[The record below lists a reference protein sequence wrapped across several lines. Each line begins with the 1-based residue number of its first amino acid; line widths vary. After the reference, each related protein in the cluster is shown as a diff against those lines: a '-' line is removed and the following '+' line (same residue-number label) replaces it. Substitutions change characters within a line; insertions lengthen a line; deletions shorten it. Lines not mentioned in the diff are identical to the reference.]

1 MVADDQLAAL
11 TARFGVQDLTTRGVL
26 LVDDEP
32 LNLKV
37 LKSLLEDDYTVYQA
51 ASGAEALA
59 LAKETP
65 LDVVIADQRMPEMT
79 GTELLERLR
88 AVRPDVAGILLTAFA
103 DEGTARSAINQAGV
117 VRFLKK
123 PCDRDEL
130 REALAHAIAT
140 VAQRRTIAKLVELLA
155 ARTDELSSSLA
166 QVRASQEQ
174 VLHLERIG
182 TMGQLA
188 SGVLH
193 DLRNVT
199 VSLRAVEFEIA
210 QTATAPELVE
220 TLQVGMKGI
229 DSLTATLEA
238 MYQFARGGASTVA
251 QRKIA
256 PEAVLKDALAIARM
270 DPNYR
275 GRTVELAVDAGLSM
289 VRGDQQKLT
298 QVMVNLLRNAL
309 QASGERTTVRVRAE
323 AGSAVVLLAVEDE
336 GPGVSAELSGQ
347 LFQPFVSTK
356 GKEGMGMGLYMARL
370 IVESHQGQISCSN
383 RPQGGARFQVSLPAF
398 SGALTRG

>member
-1 MVADDQLAAL
+1 MLADDQLGAL
-11 TARFGVQDLTTRGVL
+11 IARFGAQDLITRGVL

-32 LNLKV
+32 PNLKV
-37 LKSLLEDDYTVYQA
+37 LKSFLEEDYKVYQV

-59 LAKETP
+59 LAEKTP
-65 LDVVIADQRMPEMT
+65 LDVVIADQRMPGMT
-79 GTELLERLR
+79 GTELLGRLR

-117 VRFLKK
+117 LRFLRK
-123 PCDRDEL
+123 PFDPDEL
-130 REALAHAIAT
+130 QEALAHAMAT
-140 VAQRRTIAKLVELLA
+140 VGQRRTIAKLMELLA

-166 QVRASQEQ
+166 QVRANQEQ
-174 VLHLERIG
+174 MLHLERLS

-188 SGVLH
+188 AGVLH

-220 TLQVGMKGI
+220 TLQVGMKGV

-238 MYQFARGGASTVA
+238 MYQFSRGGLVNLPDRGVA
-251 QRKIA
+251 PA
-256 PEAVLKDALAIARM
+256 AVLKDALAIARM

-275 GRTVELAVDAGLSM
+275 SRTVQLAVDDGLSM

-298 QVMVNLLRNAL
+298 QVMVNLIRNAL
-309 QASGERTTVRVRAE
+309 QASGERSTVRVRAE
-323 AGSAVVLLAVEDE
+323 AGSAVVLLAVEDD
-336 GPGVSAELSGQ
+336 GPGVSAELSEH

-356 GKEGMGMGLYMARL
+356 GKKGMGMGLYMARL
-370 IVESHQGQISCSN
+370 IVESHQGQISCCN
-383 RPQGGARFQVSLPAF
+383 RPQGGARFQVSLPAI
-398 SGALTRG
+398 SVGK

>member
-1 MVADDQLAAL
+1 MFADDQLGAL
-11 TARFGVQDLTTRGVL
+11 TARFGAQDLITRGVL

-37 LKSLLEDDYTVYQA
+37 LKSFLEDDYKVYQV

-59 LAKETP
+59 LAEETP

-79 GTELLERLR
+79 GTELLGRLR

-117 VRFLKK
+117 LRFLRK
-123 PCDRDEL
+123 PFDPDEL
-130 REALAHAIAT
+130 QEALAHAMAT
-140 VAQRRTIAKLVELLA
+140 VGQRRTIAKLMELLA

-166 QVRASQEQ
+166 QVRANQEQ
-174 VLHLERIG
+174 MLHLERLS

-188 SGVLH
+188 AGVLH

-199 VSLRAVEFEIA
+199 VSMRAVELEIA

-220 TLQVGMKGI
+220 TLQVGMKGV

-238 MYQFARGGASTVA
+238 MCQFSRGGVVNLP
-251 QRKIA
+251 QRGVTPA
-256 PEAVLKDALAIARM
+256 AVLKDALAIARM

-275 GRTVELAVDAGLSM
+275 GRTVEVAVDDGLSM

-298 QVMVNLLRNAL
+298 QVMVNLIRNAL
-309 QASGERTTVRVRAE
+309 QASGEHTTVRVRAE
-323 AGSAVVLLAVEDE
+323 AGRAVVLLAVEDD
-336 GPGVSAELSGQ
+336 GPGVSAELSDH

-356 GKEGMGMGLYMARL
+356 GKGGMGMGLYMARL
-370 IVESHQGQISCSN
+370 IVESHQGQISCRN
-383 RPQGGARFQVSLPAF
+383 RPQGGARFQVSLPAI
-398 SGALTRG
+398 SVGE